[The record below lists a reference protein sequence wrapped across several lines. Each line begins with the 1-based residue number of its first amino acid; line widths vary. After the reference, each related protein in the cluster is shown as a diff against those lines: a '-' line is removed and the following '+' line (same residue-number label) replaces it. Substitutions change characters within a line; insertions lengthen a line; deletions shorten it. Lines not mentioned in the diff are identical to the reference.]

1 MHNGANDM
9 HKNDASC
16 GEITTM
22 LGYTKDTQNKGT
34 GLNGAK
40 IVTVRSTTPSDGPVY
55 PVDANTIE
63 VFDPCGWDQDPEHP
77 DNKGRA
83 DVRNTCNII
92 TESLR

>member
-1 MHNGANDM
+1 
-9 HKNDASC
+9 
-16 GEITTM
+16 M

-40 IVTVRSTTPSDGPVY
+40 IVTVRSTTPGDAPKA
-55 PVDANTIE
+55 PVDEKTIE

-83 DVRNTCNII
+83 DVRII
-92 TESLR
+92 RFSCWAKLC